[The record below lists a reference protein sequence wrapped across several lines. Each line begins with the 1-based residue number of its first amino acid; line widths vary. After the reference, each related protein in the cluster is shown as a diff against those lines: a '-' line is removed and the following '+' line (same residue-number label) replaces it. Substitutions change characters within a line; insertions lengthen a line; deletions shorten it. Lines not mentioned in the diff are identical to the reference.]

1 MIEFSLA
8 NCWRALPLSS
18 CITLFNRDG
27 HRKSAMKVKRDWP
40 LSTLGVK
47 PTATPLL
54 QQVDNWMARVL
65 RLNEKEFTDYN
76 CYTFL

>member
-1 MIEFSLA
+1 
-8 NCWRALPLSS
+8 
-18 CITLFNRDG
+18 
-27 HRKSAMKVKRDWP
+27 MKVKRDWP

-76 CYTFL
+76 CDTFL